1 MPMPTSRRRFQ
12 YSLATLLTVVTIAA
26 ALAGAL
32 RWLVI
37 LTCGPVATAVVAAI
51 LLVAIWAR
59 TTTWGFRLLR
69 KWERRREVR
78 VQRREAEAIR
88 KLLERP
94 ELREAITAAKIAKLQ
109 HPADPPA
116 TDT

>member
-12 YSLATLLTVVTIAA
+12 FSLATLLTVVTIAA

-37 LTCGPVATAVVAAI
+37 LTGEWVATAVVVAI
-51 LLVAIWAR
+51 LFVAFWAR

-69 KWERRREVR
+69 KWERRRAVR

-88 KLLERP
+88 KLLELP
-94 ELREAITAAKIAKLQ
+94 EVQEAIVGAKIAKSQ
-109 HPADPPA
+109 HPADPPE